1 MGRARSPL
9 ARSLRIWLLSL
20 GLALP
25 LAAWADFVEHEDQ
38 PFLTAGNA
46 EENTLTTP
54 EPVPE
59 GGASFLT
66 AFPTG
71 VKLIRGNL
79 DANDRDAYAI
89 QMSSGQLLL
98 AALFD
103 DGGGAFLDTALGVFN
118 GTTPPAAVLDDDGA
132 RGFLSRLH
140 YPVTSTGLKRI
151 AVTGFGDTSFN
162 GTHQEARGG
171 LRPYSLLLGAAANP
185 PALRESDLQPG
196 PQGSNNTLAS
206 ADLLP
211 ENGALLGASLPV
223 GDIDYYAIDLEAAD
237 RLFVAV
243 YDMKTGVFEPAQGSF
258 DDPAVALFDP
268 NGALV
273 AGGVDDDSHEGFDPG
288 LTYLVQGG
296 GAGRYRIAVSAFNIL
311 DGVQR
316 ERAFD
321 YLLLVGR
328 QRGCPNVVPLISNLT
343 SSSGRANQ
351 IASLKGGD
359 HYYAD
364 RTGVQ
369 RHVLVSIPEFME
381 CGQWIKTANDDKN
394 VTAFPHLTFTLA
406 QDATV
411 YIGYDTRATG
421 EPAWLTSGFTP
432 LSGVLLDVRDSDETQ
447 EFRLLRRDFKAGTVQ
462 LGGNFAAGAGSNY
475 VVAALPVDTADA
487 QHAFEI
493 PSPVPTGTA
502 FVTING
508 VTVVVAVGAGQSP
521 TAVAAA
527 LAAAVNANAT
537 LQSQRVFAI
546 GSGPSFVT
554 TGVIQNF
561 SYAPEIPLASPLALA
576 TLALFLLM
584 GARLY
589 LRSVTR

>member
-1 MGRARSPL
+1 L
-9 ARSLRIWLLSL
+9 ARSLGVWLLSL
-20 GLALP
+20 VLALP

-38 PFLTAGNA
+38 PFLLPGNA

-71 VKLIRGNL
+71 VKLVRGNL

-103 DGGGAFLDTALGVFN
+103 NGGGAFLDSALGVFN
-118 GTTPPAAVLDDDGA
+118 GTTPPAAALDDDGA

-140 YPVTSTGLKRI
+140 YPVTSTGLERV

-171 LRPYSLLLGAAANP
+171 LGAYYLLLAAAVNP

-196 PQGSNNTLAS
+196 PQGSNDSLAS

-211 ENGALLGASLPV
+211 ANGALLGASLPV
-223 GDIDYYAIDLEAAD
+223 GDVDYYAIDLETAD
-237 RLFVAV
+237 HLFVAV
-243 YDMKTGVFEPAQGSF
+243 YDLKTGVFEPAQGSF
-258 DDPAVALFDP
+258 NDPALALFDP
-268 NGALV
+268 DGALV
-273 AGGVDDDSHEGFDPG
+273 AGGLDDDSHEGFDPG
-288 LTYLVQGG
+288 LAYIVQGG
-296 GAGRYRIAVSAFNIL
+296 GAGLYRIAVAGFTAL
-311 DGVQR
+311 DGIER
-316 ERAFD
+316 ERPFD
-321 YLLLVGR
+321 YLLVVGR
-328 QRGCPNVVPLISNLT
+328 QRGCPNVEPLISNIT
-343 SSSGRANQ
+343 SSSGRPNQ
-351 IASLKGGD
+351 IAALHGGD
-359 HYYAD
+359 HYYSD
-364 RTGVQ
+364 RTVVQ

-421 EPAWLTSGFTP
+421 EPAWLASGFTP
-432 LSGVLLDVRDSDETQ
+432 LPGPVLLDVRDSDETQ

-462 LGGNFAAGAGSNY
+462 LGGNFAPGAGSNY
-475 VVAALPVDTADA
+475 TVTALPVDTSDP

-508 VTVVVAVGAGQSP
+508 VTVVVAVSSGQSP
-521 TAVAAA
+521 TSVASA

-537 LQSQRVFAI
+537 LQSQRIFAI
-546 GSGPSFVT
+546 GSGPFFIA
-554 TGVIQNF
+554 TGLIQNY
-561 SYAPEIPLASPLALA
+561 SYVDEIPLASPLAFA
-576 TLALFLLM
+576 ALALFLLM

-589 LRSVTR
+589 LRSRADGA